1 MKNLILA
8 TVGALGLATASLAAM
23 PAAAQPLPLVKADY
37 WCGPGW
43 HLNAWNRCVRNYYGY
58 GYYGGPTFVFGFGD
72 RDHFRSHDR
81 DDFRFR
87 DRDDRFRGG
96 DDSRFDG
103 HRR

>member
-8 TVGALGLATASLAAM
+8 AMGALGLASASIAAL

-43 HLNAWNRCVRNYYGY
+43 HMDAWRRCVPNYGYDYGYYGY
-58 GYYGGPTFVFGFGD
+58 GPTVVFGFGGG
-72 RDHFRSHDR
+72 FHDR
-81 DDFRFR
+81 DFHGG
-87 DRDDRFRGG
+87 FRGG
-96 DDSRFDG
+96 